1 MPLDRPPF
9 TKETQLEKGLDGID
23 TGAEKNSQRL
33 SHGCLDSTSLPGHPR
48 LKLGDAERLTS
59 FLIQETCA
67 PDLETMTPYLWWMT
81 TQSSGNISPLHHQ
94 HVKGREII
102 ITEDPRLHL
111 VWIYNR
117 IFIKPIPRYLL
128 SHAFWEHYL
137 DNPDSLLGIHR
148 DIVRRSALG
157 YLRTWSWLIT
167 HESDFIMAKD
177 AKLRLVPLDV
187 TWEEFSAFVDQ
198 LSNIADEEVSGRY
211 GGYGE
216 LRLTRLNFYGKLIMR
231 KWHFQK
237 VHGQYGAYFARFYAP
252 ILFFF
257 SVLSLLLNTM
267 QVEMSVEGVVSTQ
280 WVAFWDICRWFSM
293 ISIVFIVLVSLGLG
307 VLLLAMILD
316 EWIFAFRVRR
326 QKKRK
331 LVVDP

>member
-1 MPLDRPPF
+1 MPLDRAPF
-9 TKETQLEKGLDGID
+9 TRETQLEKYLDEID
-23 TGAEKNSQRL
+23 TSFEKNNGSVRHD
-33 SHGCLDSTSLPGHPR
+33 SLDSTSLPGHPR
-48 LKLGDAERLTS
+48 MKLRDAERLTS
-59 FLIQETCA
+59 FLIQEICA
-67 PDLETMTPYLWWMT
+67 PDLETMAPYLWWMS
-81 TQSSGNISPLHHQ
+81 TQSSANISPLHHQ

-128 SHAFWEHYL
+128 SHTFWKHYL
-137 DNPDSLLGIHR
+137 NHPESPLGVHR

-157 YLRTWSWLIT
+157 YLRTWNWLVT

-177 AKLRLVPLDV
+177 TKPRLVPLDV
-187 TWEEFSAFVDQ
+187 TWEEFSTFVDQ
-198 LSNIADEEVSGRY
+198 LSSITDEEVSARY

-216 LRLTRLNFYGKLIMR
+216 LRLTRLNFYGKFILR

-252 ILFFF
+252 ILFSF
-257 SVLSLLLNTM
+257 SVLSLVLNAM
-267 QVEMSVEGVVSTQ
+267 QVEMSVEGLISTQ
-280 WVAFWDICRWFSM
+280 WAAFWDTSRWFSM
-293 ISIVFIVLVSLGLG
+293 IAIIFIVLVSIGLGL
-307 VLLLAMILD
+307 LLLAKIVN
-316 EWIFAFRVRR
+316 EWVFAIRVRR

-331 LVVDP
+331 LVAGP